1 MAKFGCT
8 CGHVIRDQTDNLPYK
23 AELYVHQDWHA
34 IWDYWEKH
42 LLPLMRAGQDE
53 SQTFVDPAFPG
64 VGLTASEL
72 KDRIWDYLI
81 APRTTWA
88 RTAYE
93 CEQCGRVWIQ
103 PDPDKNAYVS
113 YLPETEKRGVLR
125 GKAQLDGRYPMMAV
139 VSLLDERHDLQVRAL
154 WGELAR
160 DFGPRRVT
168 EIVRD
173 PHVTYQGA
181 EDYDLDRL
189 DTALCAVAAATAPFT
204 ISTTGLGIFTG
215 PQPVLYLAVVR
226 SAALTTFHTA
236 LWDAIG
242 TAGRDYS
249 PLYAPAGPWTPHI
262 TLAQWD
268 LTPENIGPIA
278 ARLATRPLGWEIPI
292 DNLAVLRRPS
302 LDIDRYEVWRRYPF
316 AATAP

>member
-1 MAKFGCT
+1 MSRFGCI

-23 AELYVHQDWHA
+23 AEIYAHQDWHA
-34 IWDYWEKH
+34 IWDYWEKY
-42 LLPLMRAGQDE
+42 LLPLMRAGQNE
-53 SQTFVDPAFPG
+53 SQTFVDPAFPSER
-64 VGLTASEL
+64 LTASEL
-72 KDRIWDYLI
+72 KDRIWSYLL

-88 RTAYE
+88 RTVYE
-93 CEQCGRVWIQ
+93 CDQCGRIWIE

-125 GKAQLDGRYPMMAV
+125 GKAQLDGRHPMIAV
-139 VSLLDERHDLQVRAL
+139 VSLLDDHHDLQVRDL
-154 WGELAR
+154 WAELAR
-160 DFGPRRVT
+160 EIGVRRVT
-168 EIVRD
+168 EIIRD

-181 EDYDLDRL
+181 EQYDLDQL
-189 DTALCAVAAATAPFT
+189 DTALSAVAAATAPFT

-242 TAGRDYS
+242 AAGRDYS
-249 PLYAPAGPWTPHI
+249 PLYAPVGPWTPHI

-268 LTPENIGPIA
+268 LIPDTIGPIA
-278 ARLATRPLGWEIPI
+278 ARLAVRPLAWDVSI
-292 DNLAVLRRPS
+292 DNLAVLHPTGP
-302 LDIDRYEVWRRYPF
+302 DAGRYEVWRRYPL
-316 AATAP
+316 AATTP